1 MYWHSLGITRY
12 NNAYISKRVYVF
24 NSLVKGSIILA
35 MLFGV
40 ALTAAFI
47 YAYEEISLDADKL
60 IHYKPETSSIIYD
73 RHGNKLAYVFKKQ
86 HRLYARYDEIPG
98 FLVEGLV
105 AMEDTKFF
113 EHNGVNPDA
122 ILRAIVKDI
131 KAGKFV
137 EGGSTLT
144 QQLIKNKVLTN
155 EKKLARKIKE
165 AILALKIEHELSKED
180 IIERY
185 LNEISYGNNYFGI
198 KTAANG
204 YFHKEM
210 SHLSHKEMAILVGLP
225 NAPSFYNPLRH
236 YKRALNRAN
245 NVLYRMKSIG
255 WITQSDYLKAVK
267 ESPKVY
273 RTSLTQNIAPE
284 IVNEVLRRFKG
295 KLGDIRTGGY
305 AIYTTIDMKQ
315 QAIAKEA
322 VDFAYKKALKKYHED
337 ANTSTLNAAFVA
349 VESSTGDVLAMVGGV
364 DYKKSAFNRV
374 TQSQRQPGSAFK
386 PFIYQTALDMGYN
399 PASPLTDLARTFQY
413 YYKGKPKIWSPKNY
427 EHDFKGFI
435 SFREALVHSR
445 NLATIN
451 LVSDLGVKTIRRRL
465 AFLDVPHIPQD
476 MSIALGNLGLSPLKM
491 AQIFSVF
498 ANKGHM
504 IEARLVSKI
513 ISKEGAVIYETR
525 PKEIAGFTTPEQA
538 YLMTDVL
545 KDVVKRGTGKNAK
558 VAGIELA
565 GKTGT
570 TNNNIDAWFCG
581 YSPTIETIVWFGR
594 DNNKPIGRGATGG
607 AIAAPAFAYYYKK
620 LLALYPDTK
629 RTFDIP
635 QGVFKGEYQGKTELY
650 TENSPLPDA
659 HKKSLNS
666 YEVQTENDDQIIEGN
681 GEIEMAPTINIDDT
695 PTYEENEG
703 NALHPQRKVPLRPVS
718 EDSGELF

>member
-1 MYWHSLGITRY
+1 M
-12 NNAYISKRVYVF
+12 F

-60 IHYKPETSSIIYD
+60 INYKPETSSIVYD
-73 RHGNKLAYVFKKQ
+73 RHGEKLAYVFKNQ

-105 AMEDTKFF
+105 AMEDTQFF

-131 KAGKFV
+131 QAGAFV

-144 QQLIKNKVLTN
+144 QQLIKNKLLSN

-165 AILALKIEHELSKED
+165 AILAMKIENELSKED

-185 LNEISYGNNYFGI
+185 LNEISYGNNYFGV

-204 YFHKEM
+204 YFHKE
-210 SHLSHKEMAILVGLP
+210 LNELTLKESAILVGLP
-225 NAPSFYNPLRH
+225 NAPSFYNPLKH
-236 YKRALNRAN
+236 YKRALDRAN

-267 ESPKVY
+267 ESPEVY
-273 RTSLTQNIAPE
+273 RTSLTQNIAPG
-284 IVNEVLRRFKG
+284 IVDEVLRRFKG
-295 KLGDIRTGGY
+295 KLGDVRTGGY
-305 AIYTTIDMKQ
+305 EIYTTIDMKQ

-322 VDFAYKKALKKYHED
+322 VDFAYNKALKKYNEK
-337 ANTSTLNAAFVA
+337 AETSTLNMAFVA
-349 VESSTGDVLAMVGGV
+349 VESKTGDILAMVGGA
-364 DYKKSAFNRV
+364 DYEKSAYNRV
-374 TQSQRQPGSAFK
+374 TQSKRQPGSAFK

-413 YYKGKPKIWSPKNY
+413 YLNGKPKIWAPKNY
-427 EHDFKGFI
+427 ERDFKGFVP
-435 SFREALVHSR
+435 FREALVHSR

-451 LVSDLGVKTIRRRL
+451 LVADLGVSTIRKRL
-465 AFLDVPHIPQD
+465 AFLDVPHIPRD

-498 ANKGHM
+498 ANEGHM
-504 IEARLVSKI
+504 IEPRLVSKI

-525 PKEIAGFTTPEQA
+525 PKEIEDFTTPEQA

-545 KDVVKRGTGKNAK
+545 KDVVKRGTGRNAR
-558 VAGIELA
+558 VEGIELA

-594 DNNKPIGRGATGG
+594 DDNKHIGRGATGG
-607 AIAAPAFAYYYKK
+607 ALAAPAFSFYYKK
-620 LLALYPDTK
+620 LLELYPETK

-635 QGVFKGEYQGKTELY
+635 EGVFRGEYEGRSELY
-650 TENSPLPDA
+650 TENSPLPDS
-659 HKKSLNS
+659 HKKP
-666 YEVQTENDDQIIEGN
+666 VQNYDEYDQLLEDEMEIIEDIDPDD
-681 GEIEMAPTINIDDT
+681 GEIGFAPTINIDED
-695 PTYEENEG
+695 PVSEESEEENIEEEDDP
-703 NALHPQRKVPLRPVS
+703 LHPKRKVPLTPVS
-718 EDSGELF
+718 NDSGTLF

>member
-1 MYWHSLGITRY
+1 
-12 NNAYISKRVYVF
+12 
-24 NSLVKGSIILA
+24 

-60 IHYKPETSSIIYD
+60 INYKPETSSIIYD
-73 RHGNKLAYVFKKQ
+73 RYGEKLAYVFKNQ

-105 AMEDTKFF
+105 AMEDTQFF

-131 KAGKFV
+131 QAGAFV

-144 QQLIKNKVLTN
+144 QQLIKNKILSN

-185 LNEISYGNNYFGI
+185 LNEISYGNNYFGV
-198 KTAANG
+198 KTAAKG
-204 YFHKEM
+204 YFHKE
-210 SHLSHKEMAILVGLP
+210 LNELTLKEAAILVGLP
-225 NAPSFYNPLRH
+225 NAPSFYNPLKH
-236 YKRALNRAN
+236 YKRALDRAN

-267 ESPKVY
+267 ESPEVY
-273 RTSLTQNIAPE
+273 RTSLTQNIAPG
-284 IVNEVLRRFKG
+284 IVDEVLRRFKG
-295 KLGDIRTGGY
+295 KLGDVRTGGY
-305 AIYTTIDMKQ
+305 EIYTTIDMKQ
-315 QAIAKEA
+315 QAIAQEA
-322 VDFAYKKALKKYHED
+322 VDFAYNKALKKYNEK
-337 ANTSTLNAAFVA
+337 AETSTLNMAFVA
-349 VESSTGDVLAMVGGV
+349 VESKTGDILAMVGGA
-364 DYKKSAFNRV
+364 DYEKSSYNRV
-374 TQSQRQPGSAFK
+374 TQSKRQPGSAFK

-413 YYKGKPKIWSPKNY
+413 YLNGKPKIWAPKNY
-427 EHDFKGFI
+427 ERDFKGFVP
-435 SFREALVHSR
+435 FREALVHSR

-451 LVSDLGVKTIRRRL
+451 LVADLGVSTIRKRL
-465 AFLDVPHIPQD
+465 AFLDVPHIPRD

-498 ANKGHM
+498 ANEGHM
-504 IEARLVSKI
+504 IAPRLVSKI

-525 PKEIAGFTTPEQA
+525 PKEIEDFTTPEQA

-545 KDVVKRGTGKNAK
+545 KDVVKRGTGRNAR
-558 VAGIELA
+558 VEGIELA

-594 DNNKPIGRGATGG
+594 DDNKHIGRGATGG
-607 AIAAPAFAYYYKK
+607 ALAAPAFSFYYKK
-620 LLALYPDTK
+620 LLELYPETK

-635 QGVFKGEYQGKTELY
+635 EGVFRGEYEGRSELY
-650 TENSPLPDA
+650 TENSPLPDS
-659 HKKSLNS
+659 HKKP
-666 YEVQTENDDQIIEGN
+666 VQNYDEYDQLLEDEMEIIEDIDPDD
-681 GEIEMAPTINIDDT
+681 GEIGFAPTINIDED
-695 PTYEENEG
+695 PVSEESEEANIEEEDDP
-703 NALHPQRKVPLRPVS
+703 LHPKRKVPLTPVS
-718 EDSGELF
+718 NDSGTLF